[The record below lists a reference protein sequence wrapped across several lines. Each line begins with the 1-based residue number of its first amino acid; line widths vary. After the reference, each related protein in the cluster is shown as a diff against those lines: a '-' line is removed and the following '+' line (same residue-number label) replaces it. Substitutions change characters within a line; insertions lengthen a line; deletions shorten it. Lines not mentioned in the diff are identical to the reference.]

1 MQRDVDSSISNND
14 RAFIIKALKEECRL
28 DGRQLYDFRKV
39 KYQFSLDTRSAT
51 VTLGD
56 GTRVMTVITA
66 VLEAPY
72 PDRPNEGPIKFN
84 VEFSPMA
91 SPAFEAGR
99 PGEAAV
105 VMARLVERGL
115 RQSRA
120 VDQEALCVMA
130 GRKVWALTVDV
141 RILDHCGN
149 LVDAACLSALAALLA
164 FRKPQVSI
172 DGGASGC
179 DVVVHPPEEKDPLP
193 LTLHHLPVAIS
204 FALFEDG
211 DTVVMDPSLKEEAAM
226 AGRLTVVMNTAREV
240 CAVHKAEG
248 VGLTTPQFMRCL
260 RLAGAAAD
268 KLVTGLKSAL
278 EKHEVARVQARIR
291 RHRDQTGDDVA
302 QQRPVVVDDAD
313 MRDVDEAAEGLPEAS
328 DGAAESSSSSEEEE
342 SDAEDGGTGD
352 DVRDGAQAGLGL
364 SEGRRQPKPWQQ
376 DAGGDAMES
385 EDNKDDVLGSVLSA
399 VGASASIAG
408 GGVARLAGRVVGM
421 VGSGA
426 ARGASLGAGED
437 GLLLLSKRVK
447 VEAGYDELE
456 AIAAVIAGTAAGS
469 GPEPTLLDAVKGK
482 KGAAGSRQRQ

>member
-1 MQRDVDSSISNND
+1 MQRNVDSSISNND

-28 DGRQLYDFRKV
+28 DGRQLYDFRKI

-66 VLEAPY
+66 VLEAP
-72 PDRPNEGPIKFN
+72 
-84 VEFSPMA
+84 PMA

-172 DGGASGC
+172 NGGASGC
-179 DVVVHPPEEKDPLP
+179 EVVIHPPEEKDPLP

-226 AGRLTVVMNTAREV
+226 EGRLTVVMNTAKE
-240 CAVHKAEG
+240 
-248 VGLTTPQFMRCL
+248 
-260 RLAGAAAD
+260 
-268 KLVTGLKSAL
+268 
-278 EKHEVARVQARIR
+278 ARIR

-408 GGVARLAGRVVGM
+408 VGVARLAGRVVGM